1 MSDSEKYI
9 TRLSEIQGVNLMY
22 SGREKVGMT
31 NGAAPYIAHTD
42 GVVNIIGWKID
53 AVKQWYIS
61 YRCQPGLVTMQNLIG
76 NVYNNYQRQ

>member
-1 MSDSEKYI
+1 
-9 TRLSEIQGVNLMY
+9 
-22 SGREKVGMT
+22 MT

-61 YRCQPGLVTMQNLIG
+61 YRCQPGVVTMQNLIG